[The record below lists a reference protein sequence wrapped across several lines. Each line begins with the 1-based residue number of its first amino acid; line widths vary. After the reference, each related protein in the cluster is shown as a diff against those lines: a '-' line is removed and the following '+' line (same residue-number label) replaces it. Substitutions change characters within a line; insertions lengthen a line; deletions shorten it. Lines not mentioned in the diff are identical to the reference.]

1 MEAIEDDAAI
11 VAVVK
16 AGGESAYRTL
26 VERHGRNVFRLAF
39 RMTQNEQDAEDV
51 VQETFLRA
59 YRNIGSFRVESS
71 FGTWLYRIAANC
83 SLDFVRARERRRT
96 NPMPETDVFPA
107 PHPEPERL
115 AYSGELRDRIASA
128 LGELSPMERA
138 AFSLRHFDGLSIDEI
153 SRRLGPSGGAIKNSI
168 FRAATKLRQALEPV
182 LSGATR

>member
-1 MEAIEDDAAI
+1 MEDDAAL

-16 AGGESAYRTL
+16 AGGLSAYRAL
-26 VERHGRNVFRLAF
+26 VERHSRNVFRLAF

-59 YRNIGSFRVESS
+59 YKNIDSFRVESS

-96 NPMPETDVFPA
+96 TPMPESDVFRA
-107 PHPEPERL
+107 PQPEPERL
-115 AYSGELRDRIASA
+115 AFSGELRERIAAA
-128 LGELSPMERA
+128 LEELSPMERA
-138 AFSLRHFDGLSIDEI
+138 AFSLRHFDGLSIEEI
-153 SRRLGPSGGAIKNSI
+153 SQSLGPSGGAIKNTI

-182 LSGATR
+182 LSGVTR